1 LLEGCIFAQRK
12 SKLPQIKKTLPN
24 LSPKYIHQQ
33 TINLKDTV
41 TLYDDALAH
50 CRALFEQ
57 KTTDYG
63 TAWRVLRLPSL
74 TDQLYIKAQRIR
86 TLEENG
92 SSAVGEGIEPE
103 FVGIVNYCIMALIQ
117 LNHPPQTETDW
128 QISPNTA
135 LQYYDQQANYV
146 RQLMLAKNT
155 DYGDAWR
162 YMRISSY
169 TDLILM
175 KLLRVKQIENNKGQ
189 TLVSEGIEANY
200 ADMMNYALFALIK
213 LHQ

>member
-1 LLEGCIFAQRK
+1 
-12 SKLPQIKKTLPN
+12 
-24 LSPKYIHQQ
+24 
-33 TINLKDTV
+33 
-41 TLYDDALAH
+41 
-50 CRALFEQ
+50 
-57 KTTDYG
+57 
-63 TAWRVLRLPSL
+63 
-74 TDQLYIKAQRIR
+74 
-86 TLEENG
+86 
-92 SSAVGEGIEPE
+92 
-103 FVGIVNYCIMALIQ
+103 MALIQ
-117 LNHPPQTETDW
+117 LNYPPQTETDW